1 MADPAIGA
9 MLAAREHLFLLG
21 LSRLIYGLPHQV
33 KESVSRTPDTAI
45 AMQAERLAVY
55 NYAHPRK
62 QFKGQRMIKERD
74 LPSPEVKLKMVS
86 PKN

>member
-1 MADPAIGA
+1 
-9 MLAAREHLFLLG
+9 MLAVREHLFLLG
-21 LSRLIYGLPHQV
+21 LSRLIYGLPHQTE
-33 KESVSRTPDTAI
+33 ESCSGTLDTVI

-62 QFKGQRMIKERD
+62 QFNGRRTIKERD
-74 LPSPEVKLKMVS
+74 LPSPDVKLKTVS